1 MAIESHLP
9 NVTHVIQL
17 AIAPV
22 FLLAAVGTIM
32 TALTNRLGR
41 AVDRRRVMEE
51 RLTHT
56 FEDGAATARDELEA
70 LAKRI
75 RAIYI
80 ATILTVMCG
89 LFVSLS
95 ISVAF
100 LDTFVTQR
108 LAWVVAVLFVLAM
121 FALTGALLMMLREIY
136 LAITAPRH
144 SAYRPPA
151 QALAAGGERR
161 DNAAPGTGF

>member
-1 MAIESHLP
+1 MATIPHVP
-9 NVTHVIQL
+9 DITHVIQL

-22 FLLAAVGTIM
+22 FLLAAVGTII

-41 AVDRRRVMEE
+41 AVDRRRVVED
-51 RLTHT
+51 RLANTAVRDVDLAHA
-56 FEDGAATARDELEA
+56 ELAAVG
-70 LAKRI
+70 KRI

-80 ATILTVMCG
+80 ATSLVVMCG
-89 LFVSLS
+89 LFVCLS

-100 LDTFVTQR
+100 LDTFIPLN
-108 LAWVVAVLFVLAM
+108 LAWAVAVLFVLAM

-144 SAYRPPA
+144 VAHREPP
-151 QALAAGGERR
+151 EV
-161 DNAAPGTGF
+161 GT